1 MDNNIPKEENNNTEE
16 LETDTKDQNFM
27 AEMVEV
33 RVKMYMCRI
42 CGIRYDNM
50 ESMKQHYNEDHP
62 TTSAEDESME
72 EKITTIKE
80 EIMEDEEETLGDEGE
95 TQTNYV
101 IIGEDGQPLDLPM
114 ESIQVLQI
122 ADGGENGGQIVFRV
136 INQDETDGVGDIED
150 HEEQQVNEM
159 AIISEETA
167 IVPVEM
173 ASIGEV
179 IERRR
184 TRQQQND
191 DNNQTDGTSSPPSAT
206 PTTPSKRGRKR
217 KNAAQT
223 PILEPK
229 SLNTSASATTLASTR
244 PKRMVVPNIKSEFVY
259 EGISQSVETPI
270 TTTKQSR
277 QSDQTSSYTFI
288 REGGVI
294 TAFQVTN
301 ELETSTSKTI
311 DNGTTEIDEADE
323 ATTLV
328 GEDGDGNHSSS
339 IMTTRVRNR
348 NAVDDDED
356 YPADYT
362 PTSKV
367 KKGRQKHVCEWPGCN
382 KRFLQQCHLKKHI
395 MGHAD
400 IKPFACDW
408 PNCNY
413 KAVTMAYVTNHRG
426 DGEVGGEG
434 ESTTDLIQ
442 QQDGD
447 DNNTTAPTSNTENVQ
462 TINGNVDNNAHY
474 IITEDT
480 DDGQQLMIEL
490 KKEHFDDDDEE
501 QIVDSNKKTTEPE
514 STSTTETTTNNPK
527 NSPATKTKTMT
538 TTTTP
543 TRMTTRSR
551 GAAKTTTSS
560 GNNNDCD

>member
-1 MDNNIPKEENNNTEE
+1 MIFFQVSSLILIQCLFSK
-16 LETDTKDQNFM
+16 
-27 AEMVEV
+27 
-33 RVKMYMCRI
+33 Y
-42 CGIRYDNM
+42 
-50 ESMKQHYNEDHP
+50 SHP

-217 KNAAQT
+217 KNATQT

-328 GEDGDGNHSSS
+328 GEDGDGNHSPS

-367 KKGRQKHVCEWPGCN
+367 KKGRQVEPKDEDNHLRRFPCPFQGCKYVAKYRSNLWDHKKTHTGEKPYACNWPSCSMRFSQTHQLKLHLRSHTGERPYVCDWPGCN
-382 KRFLQQCHLKKHI
+382 SAFR
-395 MGHAD
+395 
-400 IKPFACDW
+400 
-408 PNCNY
+408 
-413 KAVTMAYVTNHRG
+413 
-426 DGEVGGEG
+426 
-434 ESTTDLIQ
+434 
-442 QQDGD
+442 
-447 DNNTTAPTSNTENVQ
+447 
-462 TINGNVDNNAHY
+462 
-474 IITEDT
+474 
-480 DDGQQLMIEL
+480 
-490 KKEHFDDDDEE
+490 
-501 QIVDSNKKTTEPE
+501 
-514 STSTTETTTNNPK
+514 
-527 NSPATKTKTMT
+527 
-538 TTTTP
+538 
-543 TRMTTRSR
+543 
-551 GAAKTTTSS
+551 
-560 GNNNDCD
+560 